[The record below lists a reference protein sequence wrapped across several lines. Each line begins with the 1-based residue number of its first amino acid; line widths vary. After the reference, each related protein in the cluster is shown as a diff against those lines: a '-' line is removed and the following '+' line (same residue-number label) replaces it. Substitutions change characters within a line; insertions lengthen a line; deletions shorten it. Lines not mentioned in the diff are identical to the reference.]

1 MIEKLIDYTTRM
13 NGQRLPLKAFIRL
26 SANACKK
33 LETVYRQRCESCCIR
48 AGFMTHMCWS

>member
-13 NGQRLPLKAFIRL
+13 NGQRLPLKAFIRF

-33 LETVYRQRCESCCIR
+33 LEAAYRQRCGSCCIR
-48 AGFMTHMCWS
+48 DGFMTHMCWS